1 MNNNCWEILG
11 CSKKECPAHGKTDEK
26 CWLVG
31 GTFCNDGINSGECV
45 EKMASCIDCE
55 VFKTNYDQSDCLKT
69 LDVMSGQFRSVTEK
83 LQAEKEELKSAQK
96 KLSEFKTT
104 SVYLLKELD
113 KKNKEITEAVRNRT
127 AELREAES
135 RLSQAAKVAAL
146 SRFSAGIAHEINN
159 PLGAVINYLRTALAD
174 PELKTDARNYL
185 EQSLKG
191 LFRID
196 NVVKQILSYSGR
208 QNLEPVDIN
217 KLLVELAEFNRFRL
231 KEKSIKLTLDLAP
244 SLPKTYAD
252 PSQLSQVFMN
262 ILKNSSDA
270 MEKTERKEALISTSL
285 GENGIIT
292 VFKDSGKGI
301 SPEHKDKLFT
311 PFFTTK
317 EVGEG
322 TGLGLFIS
330 YNIIQV
336 LRGSM
341 DIQNIPEG
349 GTAVLITLPVYKEKQ

>member
-1 MNNNCWEILG
+1 MKTNCWEILD
-11 CSKKECPAHGKTDEK
+11 CPQKECPAHGEPNEK
-26 CWLVG
+26 CWLLG
-31 GTFCNDGINSGECV
+31 GTFCNDKISGSCI
-45 EKMASCIDCE
+45 EKMSACLDCR
-55 VFKTNYDQSDCLKT
+55 VFEDNFDPADCLQT
-69 LDVMSGQFRSVTEK
+69 LEVMSEQFRSVTKK
-83 LQAEKEELKSAQK
+83 LLAEKEELNETQK

-113 KKNKEITEAVRNRT
+113 KKNREIGETVKNRT
-127 AELREAES
+127 AELKEAES

-159 PLGAVINYLRTALAD
+159 PLGAVINYIRTALSD

-217 KLLVELAEFNRFRL
+217 KLLLELAEFNRFRL
-231 KEKSIKLTLDLAP
+231 KEKSVKVTLELAP
-244 SLPKTYAD
+244 DLPRTYAD
-252 PSQLSQVFMN
+252 PSQLSQVFNN
-262 ILKNSSDA
+262 ILKNAADA
-270 MEKTERKEALISTSL
+270 MEKTERKEAVVSTFSNSAGILI
-285 GENGIIT
+285 
-292 VFKDSGKGI
+292 VFKDSGVGI
-301 SPEHKDKLFT
+301 TPEQKEKLFT

-336 LRGSM
+336 LRGTL
-341 DIQNIPEG
+341 DINNIPKG
-349 GTAVLITLPVYKEKQ
+349 GTAVTITLPAYKELK

>member
-1 MNNNCWEILG
+1 MKNNCWEILECG
-11 CSKKECPAHGKTDEK
+11 LKECPARENSEKK

-31 GTFCNDGINSGECV
+31 GTLCNDTISGDCI
-45 EKMASCIDCE
+45 EKMSACVDCR
-55 VFKTNYDQSDCLKT
+55 VFKANYNPADCFQT
-69 LDVMSGQFRSVTEK
+69 LEVMSAQFKSVTEK
-83 LQAEKEELKSAQK
+83 LLKEKEELTEAQK

-113 KKNKEITEAVRNRT
+113 KKNREIGVTVRNRT
-127 AELREAES
+127 AELKEAES

-159 PLGAVINYLRTALAD
+159 PLGAVINYIRTALSD

-217 KLLVELAEFNRFRL
+217 KLLLELADFNRFRL
-231 KEKSIKLTLDLAP
+231 KEKSVKITLELAP
-244 SLPKTYAD
+244 DLPKTYAD
-252 PSQLSQVFMN
+252 PSQLSQVFNN
-262 ILKNSSDA
+262 ILKNAADA
-270 MEKTERKEALISTSL
+270 MEKTKRKETVISTL
-285 GENGIIT
+285 ANGDVISII
-292 VFKDSGKGI
+292 FKDSGAGI
-301 SPEHKDKLFT
+301 TPEQKEKLFT

-336 LRGSM
+336 LRGTL
-341 DIQNIPEG
+341 DINNTPEG
-349 GTAVLITLPVYKEKQ
+349 GAAVSITLPVYKELK

>member
-1 MNNNCWEILG
+1 MPANCWEIFDCG
-11 CSKKECPAHGKTDEK
+11 KKSCPAFGQVDKK

-31 GTFCNDGINSGECV
+31 GTFCNDAISGKCV
-45 EKMASCIDCE
+45 EKMSACLDCS
-55 VFKTNYDQSDCLKT
+55 VFKTGYDPSDCLKT
-69 LDVMSGQFRSVTEK
+69 LEIMSAQFKSVTK
-83 LQAEKEELKSAQK
+83 QLLAEKNELKAAQA

-113 KKNKEITEAVRNRT
+113 KKNREVSETIKART
-127 AELREAES
+127 AELKEAES

-159 PLGAVINYLRTALAD
+159 PLGAVINYIRTALAD
-174 PELKTDARNYL
+174 PELKTEARNYL

-217 KLLVELAEFNRFRL
+217 KLLLELAEFNKFRL
-231 KEKSIKLTLDLAP
+231 KEKSVKLSLNLSATLP
-244 SLPKTYAD
+244 RTYAD
-252 PSQLSQVFMN
+252 PSQLSQVFTN
-262 ILKNSSDA
+262 IIKNSTDA
-270 MEKTERKEALISTSL
+270 MEKTERKELLITTSL
-285 GENGIIT
+285 EEETIKII
-292 VFKDSGKGI
+292 FKDTGKGI
-301 SPEHKDKLFT
+301 NDEHKDKIFT

-336 LRGSM
+336 LRGTLEL
-341 DIQNIPEG
+341 QKVPEG
-349 GTAVLITLPVYKEKQ
+349 GTAVIISLPVFKGEI